1 MQKVKYGTF
10 RFSAPQNLNPR
21 LYPHLRIDGP
31 TPEEVAPD
39 TQKDIDLEIRTLVR
53 NALDDARKVLTE
65 HKNELQLLADTL
77 LQKETMSVEEKLQ
90 STSLEFETFCAGVR
104 YQAMEHG
111 EERIVALDLQNRK
124 LIMKEPETEEET
136 DTAEEEEK
144 IRTSWTF
151 PEEFSI
157 ALENDP
163 GTESIELF
171 RFFPD
176 GGASGMREL
185 VFRYKSMEKRYKISP
200 LTGRLF
206 AEESEE

>member
-1 MQKVKYGTF
+1 MPISPTMQ
-10 RFSAPQNLNPR
+10 RNNPFT
-21 LYPHLRIDGP
+21 LI
-31 TPEEVAPD
+31 
-39 TQKDIDLEIRTLVR
+39 EITVVM
-53 NALDDARKVLTE
+53 AII
-65 HKNELQLLADTL
+65 LLATGL
-77 LQKETMSVEEKLQ
+77 AVAAYRGESPARKLQ

-124 LIMKEPETEEET
+124 LIMKEPEAEEET
-136 DTAEEEEK
+136 DPAEEEEK

-163 GTESIELF
+163 GTESIDLF

-185 VFRYKSMEKRYKISP
+185 LFRYKSLEKRYKISP